1 MKTLDKMMNVTS
13 TSLPPG
19 LRPLVGLA
27 LVGLLSLACDG
38 DGPTHPGDQNF
49 SRLTIISGDA
59 QQGRVSEQLTDPF
72 VLRMT
77 DIEGRP
83 IAGAKVFWQVL
94 AGGGDIPGP
103 PASWRGEAT
112 EATTGEDGIAS
123 VFLVLGPQPGLNLVE
138 AQALFAEENPRF
150 SATGVR

>member
-38 DGPTHPGDQNF
+38 DGPTRPPDPDFDH
-49 SRLTIISGDA
+49 LTIISGDA

-72 VLRMT
+72 VVRMT
-77 DIEGRP
+77 DSKGLP
-83 IAGAKVFWQVL
+83 IAGATVYWRVL
-94 AGGGDIPGP
+94 EGGGDIPGP
-103 PASWRGEAT
+103 PPSWFGTA
-112 EATTGEDGIAS
+112 ATTGEDGIAS

-138 AQALFAEENPRF
+138 AHALSAEENPSF
-150 SATGVR
+150 SATGAP